1 MRFLIEG
8 PTTIHGSIT
17 VSGAKN
23 AALPLIASALVL
35 DASLVI
41 ERVPAIEDV
50 RRMLEIASAIGVRV
64 QNDDNWSV
72 TLDGQSCTTAEL
84 PPEITAKMRAS
95 LMFLGPLLARFGTAT
110 LPQPGGCAIGRR
122 PIDLFL
128 DGFRTFGFEA
138 VEEEAR
144 TRFRG
149 RARAAR
155 YVFPFVSVSGTET
168 LLLLAVRTP
177 GISVLENVA
186 LEPEVTD
193 LARFLVA
200 SGAQITGIGTPTL
213 TITGVERLTGGR
225 VACIPDRIETVAFA
239 ALVAACGGDLEITG
253 CDPAHIA
260 VPLRVLTTMGAEVAA
275 DSAAGTIRI
284 RATPPLRAVA
294 IRTHEYP
301 GLATDAQPP
310 FTVALTQ
317 AQGVALVHETIYEG
331 RLFFVDKLNKM
342 GASIIL
348 CDPHRCIVEGPRILH
363 GTTLESPDIRA
374 GIALLIAAAAA
385 QGRSTVENIYQI
397 DRGFEKIEERLRAIG
412 VRIRREE

>member
-1 MRFLIEG
+1 M
-8 PTTIHGSIT
+8 

-23 AALPLIASALVL
+23 AALPFIASALVL
-35 DASLVI
+35 DAPLVI

-64 QNDDNWSV
+64 QDDGNGSV
-72 TLDGQSCTTAEL
+72 TLDGRSGTTAEL
-84 PPEITAKMRAS
+84 PSEITAKLRAS

-128 DGFRTFGFEA
+128 DGFRAFGFEA
-138 VEEEAR
+138 VEEQAQ
-144 TRFRG
+144 TRFHG
-149 RARAAR
+149 RAHAAR

-177 GISVLENVA
+177 GVSVLENVA

-193 LARFLVA
+193 LARFLAA

-213 TITGVERLTGGR
+213 TITGVNRIAGGR
-225 VACIPDRIETVAFA
+225 TVCIPDRIETVAFA

-253 CDPAHIA
+253 CDPAHVA
-260 VPLRVLTTMGAEVAA
+260 VPLRVLTAMGAEVAA

-284 RATPPLRAVA
+284 HATPPLHAVA

-310 FTVALTQ
+310 LTVALTQ

-348 CDPHRCIVEGPRILH
+348 CDPHRCIVEGPRRLH

-374 GIALLIAAAAA
+374 GIALLIAAACAE
-385 QGRSTVENIYQI
+385 GKSTIENVYQI
-397 DRGFEKIEERLRAIG
+397 DRGFERIEERLRAIG
-412 VRIRREE
+412 VHIQREA